1 MVPVVQDA
9 IRKTMVSAKNEAA
22 KMGFTPPKNP
32 FVTNADGRLTLGQS
46 EDGKRILPGLQFWDY
61 VKRNLDAVG
70 TRQLAELG
78 IAGGTTCMRVA
89 GEGRKTLRSS

>member
-46 EDGKRILPGLQFWDY
+46 EDGSEFSLVFSSGITLSATSTPSERVSLPNSG
-61 VKRNLDAVG
+61 
-70 TRQLAELG
+70 
-78 IAGGTTCMRVA
+78 
-89 GEGRKTLRSS
+89 